1 MKGFLKLMIIGLVLA
16 TLLIAACSRPPQ
28 PVSQE
33 QYQTAVR
40 EAREAETTANSNLQ
54 LKKDLEAE
62 LSRKEAELRS
72 LRDYERE
79 LGL

>member
-1 MKGFLKLMIIGLVLA
+1 MKSFLKLVTIGLVLA
-16 TLLIAACSRPPQ
+16 TLLLAACSTPPQ
-28 PVSQE
+28 PVTRD

-40 EAREAETTANSNLQ
+40 EAAEAEATANSNLQ

-62 LSRKEAELRS
+62 LTRKEAELRS